1 MLSLPLVCGTQGAE
15 IAQNMFI
22 FIVLNGDWVQMV
34 AYELPY
40 WVLLAVS
47 WSGGLIGLDGL

>member
-40 WVLLAVS
+40 
-47 WSGGLIGLDGL
+47 